1 MDKSISGKNI
11 ARNTLISVGAQ
22 AVSLLTSLIL
32 NLIIPKYISQIQY
45 AHWQTYLLYVSY
57 VGLLHFGLLDGIVLK
72 YSQYDYEEL
81 DKKAMKVYFFF
92 LLFQLICF
100 SISLLLVNS
109 FFFNGISK
117 QIFYFLV
124 ISLITKNL
132 LTFVSYLFQITNRIY
147 RYAYLII
154 VQKIFFLGS
163 CIFLLLIGNKSFYLF
178 CIIDVL
184 TDTVGIIYGIMNNIE
199 IFKIKLNKQFILT
212 NELYDTYKSG
222 IPLLISNFTSN
233 LILGSCKIIVQLYWP
248 ILIFGQI
255 SFGFSLANLFL
266 TFVMSISVVLF
277 PSLKRMKDKHIVNIY
292 FYIRYA
298 LVTCLLLAM
307 SLYFPASFILEKW
320 VPNYSE
326 SIKYAGILLPIIIY
340 STKESLLNN
349 NYLKMFRKERT
360 MLKLNVLSIIFELTL
375 ILFSLVII
383 KNIYVVLL
391 ITVTII
397 CFKSII
403 GEMIV
408 SNIIGL
414 NFYLENGLEILLSIV
429 FLFCSL
435 STSRLKGF
443 MIFVFCIII
452 YFIILKNKLIKVF
465 SYKKGIN

>member
-1 MDKSISGKNI
+1 MTKSISGKNV

-32 NLIIPKYISQIQY
+32 NLIIPKYISEVQY

-81 DKKAMKVYFFF
+81 DKRTMKDYFF
-92 LLFQLICF
+92 LLLCQLICF
-100 SISLLLVNS
+100 SISLLLVNT
-109 FFFNGISK
+109 FFFSGTSK
-117 QIFYFLV
+117 QIFYFIV

-163 CIFLLLIGNKSFYLF
+163 SILLLLIGNKSFYLF
-178 CIIDVL
+178 CIIDIF
-184 TDTVGIIYGIMNNIE
+184 TDVVGITYGIINNIE
-199 IFKIKLNKQFILT
+199 IFKTARNKHLILKD
-212 NELYDTYKSG
+212 ELYDTYISG

-233 LILGSCKIIVQLYWP
+233 LILGSSKIIVKLYWP
-248 ILIFGQI
+248 ILIFGKI

-277 PSLKRMKDKHIVNIY
+277 PSLKRMKDKHLVNVY

-298 LVTCLLLAM
+298 LVACLLIAM
-307 SLYFPASFILEKW
+307 SLYFPAAFILGKW

-349 NYLKMFRKERT
+349 NYLKMFRKERI
-360 MLKLNVLSIIFELTL
+360 MLKLNVVSIILELTL
-375 ILFSLVII
+375 ILLSLILI

-403 GEMIV
+403 GEAIV
-408 SNIIGL
+408 SNILGL
-414 NFYLENGLEILLSIV
+414 NFYIENVLEILLSVI
-429 FLFCSL
+429 FIFCSL
-435 STSRLKGF
+435 FSSHFKGF
-443 MIFVFCIII
+443 VIFTFFMII
-452 YFIILKNKLIKVF
+452 YFVALRDKFIKVF
-465 SYKKGIN
+465 SYKKELN